1 MALYSYK
8 ARDEAGKIITDAI
21 ESTSR
26 STAAA
31 LLKGQGL
38 QVMTVKSVGG
48 ISSIFAGK
56 VSVAEKA
63 AFCRFMG
70 TMLRSGM
77 SLPEAVEIIRQ
88 ETKNKKMQQVLADL
102 SNQTQKGKSV
112 SSVLEGYKNDF
123 DPVFLT
129 MIRAGEES
137 GTLEQSFDYLSAQL
151 TQTHE
156 LTQMIKGSLMYPAV
170 IIVAMIGNGL
180 MMAIFVLPRIAGA
193 FLKLDVPLP
202 AYTRIILGMGQ
213 FFGNNVALVLIMT
226 FLLGAS
232 AVASFIIPKTR
243 KIIIRVLAKM
253 PVISFLVKQID
264 VARFARTLSTLLK
277 SGVPIIEAL
286 DVSAESI
293 SQPYMKA
300 EAKRF
305 SAAVSKG
312 ESLSSILTLNKRVFP
327 TIMIQ
332 TIRAG
337 EQSGSLEVVLAEV
350 AVFYEKEVEFSLKR
364 LTSLLEPVLMLL
376 IGVVVGVMVIM
387 MIAPIYSIIGGLQTT
402 IQSP

>member
-213 FFGNNVALVLIMT
+213 FFGNNVALVLIIT

-253 PVISFLVKQID
+253 PVISFLVKQI
-264 VARFARTLSTLLK
+264 
-277 SGVPIIEAL
+277 
-286 DVSAESI
+286 
-293 SQPYMKA
+293 
-300 EAKRF
+300 
-305 SAAVSKG
+305 
-312 ESLSSILTLNKRVFP
+312 
-327 TIMIQ
+327 
-332 TIRAG
+332 
-337 EQSGSLEVVLAEV
+337 
-350 AVFYEKEVEFSLKR
+350 
-364 LTSLLEPVLMLL
+364 
-376 IGVVVGVMVIM
+376 
-387 MIAPIYSIIGGLQTT
+387 
-402 IQSP
+402 